1 MVIKKKS
8 LSERKV
14 LKVNNGSQDTSMNMP
29 PMDMQPEMGND
40 MGGDFMQQGQDMGQ
54 GMPMDDQ
61 MGEVPNQFDTN
72 FDAGVEA
79 DEEQDPKKYIQQLT
93 GKLSQT
99 LQKYT
104 DNNGQPDVDLNKYV
118 AGMITKQAMKGLS
131 EEDAEEI
138 IDKVKADEDFS
149 LEDGGDENL
158 QQDVPQDSTSLLSG
172 SEEGFIN
179 ALFMACLKDENSAVG
194 IRSLTATGANMDVA
208 ESLMEELK
216 HFKLSNKYEE
226 IFVKNTEEGVNRTYL
241 RRIGGMYELVLLSTV
256 DIGFTQVYGIN
267 STIIHQLI
275 K

>member
-1 MVIKKKS
+1 M
-8 LSERKV
+8 
-14 LKVNNGSQDTSMNMP
+14 KVNNGSQDMPMEQMP

-40 MGGDFMQQGQDMGQ
+40 MGGNFMSQGDMQQP
-54 GMPMDDQ
+54 PMN
-61 MGEVPNQFDTN
+61 GEMPNQFDTN

-93 GKLSQT
+93 GKLSQS

-149 LEDGGDENL
+149 MEDGDAN
-158 QQDVPQDSTSLLSG
+158 QQPQDG
-172 SEEGFIN
+172 QMGGAEEGQGMMPQGDMQQPPMNESFSKWQRK
-179 ALFMACLKDENSAVG
+179 KDIKEIVNGVLD
-194 IRSLTATGANMDVA
+194 RK
-208 ESLMEELK
+208 EEDTPRQQPR
-216 HFKLSNKYEE
+216 NNGGY
-226 IFVKNTEEGVNRTYL
+226 RT
-241 RRIGGMYELVLLSTV
+241 S
-256 DIGFTQVYGIN
+256 VYTSPN
-267 STIIHQLI
+267 FE

>member
-1 MVIKKKS
+1 M
-8 LSERKV
+8 
-14 LKVNNGSQDTSMNMP
+14 NNGSQDTSMNMP

-40 MGGDFMQQGQDMGQ
+40 MGGDFMQQGQD
-54 GMPMDDQ
+54 MPMDDQ

-149 LEDGGDENL
+149 IEDDGG
-158 QQDVPQDSTSLLSG
+158 QQDMPQDSQMDDQDIPQDDTQQQGQGIMPQMNESFRRFKKNRQIKEIVNGVLDNSV
-172 SEEGFIN
+172 
-179 ALFMACLKDENSAVG
+179 ENTPRQQPKNG
-194 IRSLTATGANMDVA
+194 DIYTTRPYTAPF
-208 ESLMEELK
+208 
-216 HFKLSNKYEE
+216 FK
-226 IFVKNTEEGVNRTYL
+226 
-241 RRIGGMYELVLLSTV
+241 
-256 DIGFTQVYGIN
+256 
-267 STIIHQLI
+267 
-275 K
+275 

>member
-1 MVIKKKS
+1 M
-8 LSERKV
+8 
-14 LKVNNGSQDTSMNMP
+14 NNGSQNTSMNMP

-54 GMPMDDQ
+54 GMPMDGQ

-149 LEDGGDENL
+149 MEDDGDEND
-158 QQDVPQDSTSLLSG
+158 QMNTQDIPQDGQMDSQDMPQDNPQQQGQDIMPQMNESFRRFKKNRQIKEIVNGVLDNKVENTPRQEPKNGGIYST
-172 SEEGFIN
+172 
-179 ALFMACLKDENSAVG
+179 
-194 IRSLTATGANMDVA
+194 RPYTAP
-208 ESLMEELK
+208 S
-216 HFKLSNKYEE
+216 F
-226 IFVKNTEEGVNRTYL
+226 
-241 RRIGGMYELVLLSTV
+241 
-256 DIGFTQVYGIN
+256 
-267 STIIHQLI
+267 
-275 K
+275 

>member
-1 MVIKKKS
+1 M
-8 LSERKV
+8 
-14 LKVNNGSQDTSMNMP
+14 NNGSQDTSMNMP

-40 MGGDFMQQGQDMGQ
+40 MGGDFMPQDDMQQP
-54 GMPMDDQ
+54 PMDGG
-61 MGEVPNQFDTN
+61 MGEMPNQFDTN

-149 LEDGGDENL
+149 MEDDGG
-158 QQDVPQDSTSLLSG
+158 QQDMPQDNQMDGQDIPQDDTQQQGQDTMPQMNESFRRFKKNRQIKEIVNGVLDNSV
-172 SEEGFIN
+172 
-179 ALFMACLKDENSAVG
+179 ENTPRQQPKNG
-194 IRSLTATGANMDVA
+194 DIYTTRPYTAPF
-208 ESLMEELK
+208 
-216 HFKLSNKYEE
+216 FK
-226 IFVKNTEEGVNRTYL
+226 
-241 RRIGGMYELVLLSTV
+241 
-256 DIGFTQVYGIN
+256 
-267 STIIHQLI
+267 
-275 K
+275 

>member
-1 MVIKKKS
+1 
-8 LSERKV
+8 
-14 LKVNNGSQDTSMNMP
+14 
-29 PMDMQPEMGND
+29 MDMQPEMGND
-40 MGGDFMQQGQDMGQ
+40 MGGDFMQQGQD
-54 GMPMDDQ
+54 MPMDDQ

-149 LEDGGDENL
+149 MEDDGG
-158 QQDVPQDSTSLLSG
+158 QQDMPQDSQMDDQDIPQDDTQQQGQDIMPQMNESFRRFKKNRQIKEIVNGVLDNSV
-172 SEEGFIN
+172 
-179 ALFMACLKDENSAVG
+179 ENTPRQQPKNGG
-194 IRSLTATGANMDVA
+194 IYTTRPYTAPF
-208 ESLMEELK
+208 
-216 HFKLSNKYEE
+216 FK
-226 IFVKNTEEGVNRTYL
+226 
-241 RRIGGMYELVLLSTV
+241 
-256 DIGFTQVYGIN
+256 
-267 STIIHQLI
+267 
-275 K
+275 

>member
-1 MVIKKKS
+1 M
-8 LSERKV
+8 
-14 LKVNNGSQDTSMNMP
+14 NNGSQDTSMNMP

-40 MGGDFMQQGQDMGQ
+40 MGGDFMQQGQD
-54 GMPMDDQ
+54 MPMDDQ

-149 LEDGGDENL
+149 MEDDGG
-158 QQDVPQDSTSLLSG
+158 QQDMPQDSQMDDQDIPQDDTQQQGQGIMPQMNESFRRFKKNRQIKEIVNGVLDNSV
-172 SEEGFIN
+172 
-179 ALFMACLKDENSAVG
+179 ENTPRQQPKNG
-194 IRSLTATGANMDVA
+194 DIYTTRPYTAPF
-208 ESLMEELK
+208 
-216 HFKLSNKYEE
+216 FK
-226 IFVKNTEEGVNRTYL
+226 
-241 RRIGGMYELVLLSTV
+241 
-256 DIGFTQVYGIN
+256 
-267 STIIHQLI
+267 
-275 K
+275 

>member
-1 MVIKKKS
+1 
-8 LSERKV
+8 
-14 LKVNNGSQDTSMNMP
+14 MNMP

-40 MGGDFMQQGQDMGQ
+40 MGGDFMQQGQD
-54 GMPMDDQ
+54 MPMDDQ

-149 LEDGGDENL
+149 MEDDGG
-158 QQDVPQDSTSLLSG
+158 QQDMPQDSQMDDQDIPQDDTQQQGQGIMPQMNESFRRFKKNRQIKEIVNGVLDNSV
-172 SEEGFIN
+172 
-179 ALFMACLKDENSAVG
+179 ENTPRQQPKNGG
-194 IRSLTATGANMDVA
+194 IYTTRPYTAPF
-208 ESLMEELK
+208 
-216 HFKLSNKYEE
+216 FK
-226 IFVKNTEEGVNRTYL
+226 
-241 RRIGGMYELVLLSTV
+241 
-256 DIGFTQVYGIN
+256 
-267 STIIHQLI
+267 
-275 K
+275 

>member
-1 MVIKKKS
+1 M
-8 LSERKV
+8 
-14 LKVNNGSQDTSMNMP
+14 NNGSQDTSMNMP

-40 MGGDFMQQGQDMGQ
+40 MGGDFMQQGQDM
-54 GMPMDDQ
+54 PMDNQ
-61 MGEVPNQFDTN
+61 MGEMPNQFDTN

-149 LEDGGDENL
+149 MEDDGG
-158 QQDVPQDSTSLLSG
+158 QQDMPQDNQMDGQDIPQDDTQQQGQDTMPQMNESFRRFKKNRQIKEIVNGVLDNSV
-172 SEEGFIN
+172 
-179 ALFMACLKDENSAVG
+179 ENTPRQQPKNG
-194 IRSLTATGANMDVA
+194 DIYTTRPYTAPF
-208 ESLMEELK
+208 
-216 HFKLSNKYEE
+216 FK
-226 IFVKNTEEGVNRTYL
+226 
-241 RRIGGMYELVLLSTV
+241 
-256 DIGFTQVYGIN
+256 
-267 STIIHQLI
+267 
-275 K
+275 

>member
-1 MVIKKKS
+1 
-8 LSERKV
+8 
-14 LKVNNGSQDTSMNMP
+14 MNMP

-40 MGGDFMQQGQDMGQ
+40 MGGDFMQQGQNMGQ

-149 LEDGGDENL
+149 MEDDGDENL
-158 QQDVPQDSTSLLSG
+158 QQDMPQDNQMDGQVMPQDNTQQQGQDIMPQMNESFRRFKKNQQIKEIVNGVLDNKVENTPRQEPKNGGIYST
-172 SEEGFIN
+172 
-179 ALFMACLKDENSAVG
+179 
-194 IRSLTATGANMDVA
+194 RPYTAP
-208 ESLMEELK
+208 S
-216 HFKLSNKYEE
+216 F
-226 IFVKNTEEGVNRTYL
+226 
-241 RRIGGMYELVLLSTV
+241 
-256 DIGFTQVYGIN
+256 
-267 STIIHQLI
+267 
-275 K
+275 

>member
-1 MVIKKKS
+1 M
-8 LSERKV
+8 
-14 LKVNNGSQDTSMNMP
+14 NNGSQDTSMNMP

-54 GMPMDDQ
+54 EMPMDGQ

-149 LEDGGDENL
+149 MEDDGGE
-158 QQDVPQDSTSLLSG
+158 QDMPQDNQMDGQDIPQDDTQQQGQDTMPQMNESFRRFKKNRQIKEIVNGVLDNSV
-172 SEEGFIN
+172 
-179 ALFMACLKDENSAVG
+179 ENTPRQQPKNG
-194 IRSLTATGANMDVA
+194 DIYTTRPYTAPF
-208 ESLMEELK
+208 
-216 HFKLSNKYEE
+216 FK
-226 IFVKNTEEGVNRTYL
+226 
-241 RRIGGMYELVLLSTV
+241 
-256 DIGFTQVYGIN
+256 
-267 STIIHQLI
+267 
-275 K
+275 

>member
-1 MVIKKKS
+1 M
-8 LSERKV
+8 
-14 LKVNNGSQDTSMNMP
+14 NNGSQDTSMNMP

-40 MGGDFMQQGQDMGQ
+40 MGGDFMQQGQDM
-54 GMPMDDQ
+54 PMDNQ

-149 LEDGGDENL
+149 MEDDGG
-158 QQDVPQDSTSLLSG
+158 QQDMPQDNQMDGQDIPQDDTQQQGQDTMPQMNESFRRFKKNRQIKEIVNGVLDNSV
-172 SEEGFIN
+172 
-179 ALFMACLKDENSAVG
+179 ENTPRQQPKNG
-194 IRSLTATGANMDVA
+194 DIYTTRPYTAPF
-208 ESLMEELK
+208 
-216 HFKLSNKYEE
+216 FK
-226 IFVKNTEEGVNRTYL
+226 
-241 RRIGGMYELVLLSTV
+241 
-256 DIGFTQVYGIN
+256 
-267 STIIHQLI
+267 
-275 K
+275 

>member
-1 MVIKKKS
+1 
-8 LSERKV
+8 
-14 LKVNNGSQDTSMNMP
+14 MNMP

-40 MGGDFMQQGQDMGQ
+40 MGGDFMQQGQNMGQ

-149 LEDGGDENL
+149 MEDDGDENL
-158 QQDVPQDSTSLLSG
+158 QQDMPQDNTQQQGQDIMPQMNESFRRFKKNRQIKEIVNGVLDNKVENTPHQEPKNGGIYST
-172 SEEGFIN
+172 
-179 ALFMACLKDENSAVG
+179 
-194 IRSLTATGANMDVA
+194 RPYTAP
-208 ESLMEELK
+208 S
-216 HFKLSNKYEE
+216 F
-226 IFVKNTEEGVNRTYL
+226 
-241 RRIGGMYELVLLSTV
+241 
-256 DIGFTQVYGIN
+256 
-267 STIIHQLI
+267 
-275 K
+275 